1 MIDTPDTGDLNR
13 LPPASGKEPPMTQQN
28 DNYETPPAVEPDQY
42 EGPPKSEQR
51 TWNWGTSGV
60 IVALA
65 IIFVAVIVI
74 YVVTR

>member
-1 MIDTPDTGDLNR
+1 
-13 LPPASGKEPPMTQQN
+13 MTQQN

-51 TWNWGTSGV
+51 AWNWGTSG
-60 IVALA
+60 IIAILA
-65 IIFVAVIVI
+65 VVFVAIIVI